1 MINLIPPEAKKRV
14 SKEYW
19 LRVLSVWFIS
29 CTAALIA
36 SVCILLPAY
45 VLITI
50 QIGANEGVSQA
61 ASEKVAEFESVTK
74 ELALTNQKSKAI
86 LDNTRF
92 SPISPYVAM
101 VRAHESEEVRVSQI
115 TVARSKDGFSP
126 ISVSGEAD
134 SRQALASFRDRLLS
148 EPGVSGVDLP
158 ISNLAKDKE
167 IQFNLTIS
175 IKNPS

>member
-19 LRVLSVWFIS
+19 LRVLSVWFIAS
-29 CTAALIA
+29 TAAFIA
-36 SVCILLPAY
+36 SICILVPAY

-50 QIGANEGVSQA
+50 QIGVNENVSQA

-74 ELALTNQKSKAI
+74 ELAVANQKSKII
-86 LDNTRF
+86 LDNDSF

-115 TVARSKDGFSP
+115 SVVRSKDGFSP
-126 ISVSGEAD
+126 IAVSGEAD
-134 SRQALASFRDRLLS
+134 SRQALASFRDQLLS
-148 EPGVSGVDLP
+148 EPDVSGVDLP

-167 IQFNLTIS
+167 IQFSLTIS
-175 IKNPS
+175 IKKPS